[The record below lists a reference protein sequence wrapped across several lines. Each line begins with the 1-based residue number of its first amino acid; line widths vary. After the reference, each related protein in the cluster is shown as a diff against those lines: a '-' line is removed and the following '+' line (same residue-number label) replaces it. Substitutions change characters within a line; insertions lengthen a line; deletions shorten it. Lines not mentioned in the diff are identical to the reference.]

1 MIAVSSSARS
11 CGSRTGSPPSREPAT
26 GPIGP
31 HSMIRVPAV
40 AAPFVASGTK
50 SGHTKAS
57 LAPESVKK
65 KSISPALSSGFIG
78 TTMPPARRMPQ

>member
-11 CGSRTGSPPSREPAT
+11 CGSAMGVPPSRPPSA

-31 HSMIRVPAV
+31 HSMIVVPLL
-40 AAPFVASGTK
+40 AAPLVASGTK
-50 SGHTKAS
+50 SGQTKAI

-65 KSISPALSSGFIG
+65 
-78 TTMPPARRMPQ
+78 